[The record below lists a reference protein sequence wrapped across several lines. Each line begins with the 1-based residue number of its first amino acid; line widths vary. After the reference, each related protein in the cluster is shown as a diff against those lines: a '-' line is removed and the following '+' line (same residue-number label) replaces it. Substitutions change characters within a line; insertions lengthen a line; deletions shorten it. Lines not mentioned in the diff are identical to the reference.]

1 MIGLV
6 LQNTEATYYAN
17 SKEAREV
24 AVAGTDI
31 VQDKEFIEVTKA
43 WVPGFKFLGL
53 GMMLGGITFL
63 LATILGNLRV
73 QGGRVQQSLSMPVVL
88 PTPPITARMF
98 PMFMMAGMMIL
109 TVAFGLSIWVATIA
123 ADYWNHS
130 IATELNTASAGSELL
145 RQLGLINAV
154 KAWLE
159 PFKFIGM
166 AVMFSGIA
174 LALVTIVKVLQ
185 AQTLRMVGIAQS
197 VKIG

>member
-1 MIGLV
+1 MIVTEKVASPRPETQTVGMTGMQRMASKMWAPWIAMGLMIVVISFVIGLV

-24 AVAGTDI
+24 AVAGIDI
-31 VQDKEFIEVTKA
+31 VQDKGFIEVTKA

-109 TVAFGLSIWVATIA
+109 NGCFWPKHMGGDDRRRLLEPLDCHGVEHGVGWFG
-123 ADYWNHS
+123 
-130 IATELNTASAGSELL
+130 ASA
-145 RQLGLINAV
+145 
-154 KAWLE
+154 
-159 PFKFIGM
+159 P
-166 AVMFSGIA
+166 
-174 LALVTIVKVLQ
+174 
-185 AQTLRMVGIAQS
+185 VG
-197 VKIG
+197 VD